1 MIKFTNNTKKVRENK
16 KEILAANSI
25 LNEQMN
31 NLIKAIKSRI
41 ESISSEHDAEVTLSG
56 EITDFNLIIESESDE
71 TSKIIR
77 DLIKNHQNQ
86 ILIYLE
92 YLLELF

>member
-16 KEILAANSI
+16 KEILDANSI

-77 DLIKNHQNQ
+77 DLIKNHQN
-86 ILIYLE
+86 
-92 YLLELF
+92 

>member
-77 DLIKNHQNQ
+77 DLIKNHQN
-86 ILIYLE
+86 
-92 YLLELF
+92 